1 MTLAGVPEGIDVPAV
16 QASLAGLPGVAA
28 VHDLHIWPLST
39 TETALT
45 AHLVTPDGHGDD
57 LLAAARS
64 MLHDEFGIEHSTI
77 QLERMQAADCDIC

>member
-16 QASLAGLPGVAA
+16 QESLAALPGVAA

-45 AHLVTPDGHGDD
+45 AHLVVPDGHGDD
-57 LLAAARS
+57 LLARTRS
-64 MLHDEFGIEHSTI
+64 MLHDKFGIEHSTI

>member
-16 QASLAGLPGVAA
+16 QESLSGLPGVAA

-45 AHLVTPDGHGDD
+45 VHLVTPDGHGDE
-57 LLAAARS
+57 LLARARS
-64 MLHDEFGIEHSTI
+64 MLHDKFGIEHSTI
-77 QLERMQAADCDIC
+77 QLERVQADDCDVC